1 MDHAHQGVPDSELWR
16 RAAGHD
22 GTAFGELFERHADA
36 VYLHCFRRT
45 ASWST
50 AEELTSVV
58 FLEAWRRRR
67 AVRLDT
73 DSILPWLLAVA
84 NNAIRNADRS
94 LRRHQRLLAKLP
106 LLLNADDFG
115 DDAADRLDDEREMA
129 RILMLLGA
137 LRIEEQE
144 VIAVC
149 DWAGLS
155 YTQAATALDLPVGT
169 VRSRLSR
176 AHEHIR
182 ERLGGGIDSPHP
194 AAPVSQTPE
203 GES

>member
-1 MDHAHQGVPDSELWR
+1 VPDIDSPWIARTKECPTANCGGERPGTTGQPLVSYLSDTR
-16 RAAGHD
+16 TPSTS
-22 GTAFGELFERHADA
+22 TAFVVRLRGRPP
-36 VYLHCFRRT
+36 
-45 ASWST
+45 
-50 AEELTSVV
+50 EELTSVV

-155 YTQAATALDLPVGT
+155 YTQAATALDLPSE
-169 VRSRLSR
+169 RSV
-176 AHEHIR
+176 
-182 ERLGGGIDSPHP
+182 LGSPRP
-194 AAPVSQTPE
+194 
-203 GES
+203 

>member
-1 MDHAHQGVPDSELWR
+1 MDRAHQGVPDSELWR

-129 RILMLLGA
+129 RILMLLGGA
-137 LRIEEQE
+137 SNR
-144 VIAVC
+144 
-149 DWAGLS
+149 
-155 YTQAATALDLPVGT
+155 GT
-169 VRSRLSR
+169 RGHSCL
-176 AHEHIR
+176 
-182 ERLGGGIDSPHP
+182 RLGGLELYASRHGTRFAGRNGPFSALPRP
-194 AAPVSQTPE
+194 
-203 GES
+203 

>member
-1 MDHAHQGVPDSELWR
+1 
-16 RAAGHD
+16 
-22 GTAFGELFERHADA
+22 
-36 VYLHCFRRT
+36 
-45 ASWST
+45 
-50 AEELTSVV
+50 
-58 FLEAWRRRR
+58 
-67 AVRLDT
+67 
-73 DSILPWLLAVA
+73 VA

-129 RILMLLGA
+129 RILMLLARFESRTRGHSCLRLGGLELYANRHGTRFAGRNGPFSA
-137 LRIEEQE
+137 LPR
-144 VIAVC
+144 
-149 DWAGLS
+149 
-155 YTQAATALDLPVGT
+155 
-169 VRSRLSR
+169 
-176 AHEHIR
+176 HEHIR